1 MTNVKNPASAGTGS
15 ACPEKVEW
23 AFLEAMQAVFGPLD
37 VVPVG
42 DGALHR
48 FHVPD
53 DKRGTLNGWY
63 VLYLDGIAS
72 GAFGSWKAGQTGTW
86 SARQPADPIEGEL
99 IRQRIEQ
106 ARAQRH
112 AEQQQRHQQAAK
124 KAQRL
129 WQRALPANP
138 SHAYL
143 VAKGVAPHNLRQCGP
158 SLLVP
163 LYAQGHLVNL
173 QFIQPDGAKRFLSG
187 GQVKGTYSPIG
198 QIQQGKPLYL
208 CEGWATGATL
218 HQHTGCPVACAM
230 NAGNLLPAG
239 QSLKARYP
247 DLELMVAGDDD
258 RLTEGNPG
266 RTAANATALALGA
279 ALVFPNFP
287 DHAPLS
293 LTDFN
298 DLALWSAHHD

>member
-1 MTNVKNPASAGTGS
+1 MTDFKNPAPAGTGLLM
-15 ACPEKVEW
+15 PEKAEW
-23 AFLEAMQAVFGPLD
+23 AFLEAMQAVFGLLNF
-37 VVPVG
+37 VPVG
-42 DGALHR
+42 DGELHR

-53 DKRGTLNGWY
+53 DKQGTLNGWY

-86 SARQPADPIEGEL
+86 CSRQPTDPIEGEL
-99 IRQRIEQ
+99 VRQRIEQ
-106 ARAQRH
+106 ARAQRQ
-112 AEQQQRHQQAAK
+112 AEQQQRHQQAAE
-124 KAQRL
+124 KAQGIWRSS
-129 WQRALPANP
+129 RPADAQHP
-138 SHAYL
+138 YL
-143 VAKGVAPHNLRQCGP
+143 IAKGVAPHGLR
-158 SLLVP
+158 LRKMALTVP
-163 LYAQGHLVNL
+163 LIYDGVLVNL
-173 QFIQPDGAKRFLSG
+173 QFIQPDGCKRFLTG

-198 QIQQGKPLYL
+198 QIQPGKPLYL

-239 QSLKARYP
+239 QQLKARYP
-247 DLELMVAGDDD
+247 DLALIVAGDDD

-266 RTAANATALALGA
+266 RTAANAAALALGA
-279 ALVFPNFP
+279 ELVFPNFP